1 MPLVLHGVLGKTFK
15 LNLGSLEN
23 HSSSLSCKCYE
34 MPLSCLPLDCCVL
47 VVTVR
52 GMLLEAEPG
61 LPCETANAVGKQDGR
76 WRQFIN
82 SDHSTATRDPRYAP
96 VTSGSK

>member
-15 LNLGSLEN
+15 SNLGSLEN

-34 MPLSCLPLDCCVL
+34 MPLSYLPLDCCVL

-61 LPCETANAVGKQDGR
+61 LPCKTANAVGKQDEGGGGNLLT
-76 WRQFIN
+76 QI
-82 SDHSTATRDPRYAP
+82 TALPHATQDMHL
-96 VTSGSK
+96 